1 MMSQQDF
8 VTVKNAGKTYRKG
21 RTEIPVFDA
30 LNLSVAK
37 GAFITLMGPSGSG
50 KSTLLHA
57 IGGLERINS
66 GSVSVDGTQ
75 IDAFGQSKL
84 SNWRA
89 KTVGLVFQSF
99 NLMPSLTAYG
109 NIELPLMLTTLSR
122 PERHR
127 RVQEVADL
135 VRIDHRLK
143 HRPNEL
149 SGGEQQR
156 VAIARA
162 IVADPPMLLCDEPTG
177 ELDRATS
184 GEVMNI
190 LRTLCDEL
198 DKTIIMVTH
207 DPWAAAYADRVYHF
221 DKGQLSVAEEEAA

>member
-1 MMSQQDF
+1 MPEQNF
-8 VTVKNAGKTYRKG
+8 VTVTNASKTYRKG
-21 RTEIPVFDA
+21 RTEIPVFEG
-30 LNLSVAK
+30 LNLSVAE
-37 GAFITLMGPSGSG
+37 GAFVALMGPSGSG

-57 IGGLERINS
+57 IGGLERMNS
-66 GSVSVDGTQ
+66 GSVSVDGKQ

-84 SNWRA
+84 SKWRA
-89 KTVGLVFQSF
+89 ATVGFVFQSF

-109 NIELPLMLTTLSR
+109 NIELPLMLAPLSR
-122 PERHR
+122 SERRR
-127 RVQEVADL
+127 RVEEVADL

-143 HRPNEL
+143 HRPSEL

-156 VAIARA
+156 AAIARA
-162 IVADPPMLLCDEPTG
+162 IVADPPLLLCDEPTG

-190 LRTLCDEL
+190 LRTLCDEM

-207 DPWAAAYADRVYHF
+207 DPSAAAYADQVYHF
-221 DKGQLSVAEEEAA
+221 DKGQLSVAEDQAA